1 MKSLVA
7 EDDATNRVLLQ
18 KFLARFGECNIA
30 VDGKAAVDEVRYAR
44 QAHHSYDLVCMDLRM
59 PEMDG
64 VQAISE
70 IRKQEASSGSLK
82 SSKIIVTTA
91 HADVESIKGA
101 LMGGCNAYLVKPI
114 DTAKLLMELKNLGLV
129 ESGV

>member
-1 MKSLVA
+1 
-7 EDDATNRVLLQ
+7 
-18 KFLARFGECNIA
+18 
-30 VDGKAAVDEVRYAR
+30 
-44 QAHHSYDLVCMDLRM
+44 M

-82 SSKIIVTTA
+82 SAKIIVTTA
-91 HADVESIKGA
+91 HADVDSIKGA

-114 DTAKLLMELKNLGLV
+114 DTAKLLSELKNLGLV